1 MPGAEMLQQPVT
13 ETADMDDREVA
24 RCRRGPPVE
33 VVEERPDLVPL
44 RADLPAE
51 DDLPLVVTHMHGQLL
66 AMLVNS
72 HVQHEEVLLDHWKRL
87 TWAIPRG
94 YAVL

>member
-1 MPGAEMLQQPVT
+1 VPQQPVI
-13 ETADMDDREVA
+13 EAADLDDGEVP
-24 RCRRGPPVE
+24 RRRRGPPVE
-33 VVEERPDLVPL
+33 VVQELPDFVSL
-44 RADLPAE
+44 RADLSAE
-51 DDLPLVVTHMHGQLL
+51 DNLPLVVAHMHGQLL

-87 TWAIPRG
+87 IWAIPRG